1 MRFAVVTMALLF
13 IAAMIYLTVADFAEN
28 GVTGLGV
35 VGVVV
40 VGIVAIGTIGA
51 FLQPPRRTN
60 EGDRTRRAE
69 PGDGPQPTEPGDG
82 PQPTE
87 PTREGQDGL

>member
-1 MRFAVVTMALLF
+1 MRFAVVTLALLF

-40 VGIVAIGTIGA
+40 VAIVGIGTIGA
-51 FLQPPRRTN
+51 FLQPPRRVN
-60 EGDRTRRAE
+60 EGDRSRPAE
-69 PGDGPQPTEPGDG
+69 PTGDAPPAES
-82 PQPTE
+82 
-87 PTREGQDGL
+87 TREGQDGL

>member
-1 MRFAVVTMALLF
+1 MRFAVVTLALLF

-35 VGVVV
+35 VGAVVV
-40 VGIVAIGTIGA
+40 SIVAIGTIGA

-60 EGDRTRRAE
+60 EGDRTRPAD
-69 PGDGPQPTEPGDG
+69 PGPGRQPAD
-82 PQPTE
+82 
-87 PTREGQDGL
+87 PTREGQDEL